1 MLQSAIAN
9 FAISLRRGSFVSL
22 RSKYLIFTAF
32 FVLSLAAFATAQSDD
47 GEQAEVKATPTPAP
61 LTAENGS
68 KEGQGNFTA
77 EQIVEQS
84 IFVYAFPGGRARL
97 DQIRKTTSER
107 GKLKMI
113 NAEGKFDTAS
123 YLLWAIRGENSA
135 SEKIRLDQQY
145 PTATY
150 SLVSDEKG
158 VFGIYN
164 NSVFVPRED
173 AVKAFE
179 NRTVHGIEAYL
190 RYKENGSTLE
200 LAGREKRLGVE
211 FYQIDVT
218 DKQGRKTR
226 FLVSVKSFRI
236 MMLEYEDGGTKY
248 LRKFYDYNYAQ
259 GTLVPYH
266 SVLYVDDKIV
276 EEIEVN
282 SIVFGQK
289 VEETLF
295 ARRES

>member
-9 FAISLRRGSFVSL
+9 FAISPRRKSFVSL
-22 RSKYLIFTAF
+22 RFRYLIFTA
-32 FVLSLAAFATAQSDD
+32 VMILSCAVFAAAQSDD
-47 GEQAEVKATPTPAP
+47 AEQPEVKPTPTPAA
-61 LTAENGS
+61 LTADNNS
-68 KEGQGNFTA
+68 KDKAGNLSA

-84 IFVYAFPGGRARL
+84 ILIYAFPGGRARL
-97 DQIRKTTSER
+97 DQIRKTSAER
-107 GKLKMI
+107 GKLKII
-113 NAEGKFDTAS
+113 NAAGTMDTAS
-123 YLLWAIRGENSA
+123 YQLWSMRGENSDA
-135 SEKIRLDQQY
+135 EKIRLDQQY

-150 SLVSDEKG
+150 ALIRDDKG

-173 AVKAFE
+173 AVKSFE
-179 NRTVHGIEAYL
+179 NRTVHGIDAYL

-200 LAGREKRLGVE
+200 LAGRDKRLGVE
-211 FYQIDVT
+211 FYQIDLT

-226 FLVSVKSFRI
+226 FLVSVKTFRI
-236 MMLEYEDGGTKY
+236 MMLEYEDGGVKY

-259 GTLVPYH
+259 GTLVPFH
-266 SVLYVDDKIV
+266 SILYTDGKVV

-282 SIVFGQK
+282 SIMFGQK

-295 ARRES
+295 DRRES